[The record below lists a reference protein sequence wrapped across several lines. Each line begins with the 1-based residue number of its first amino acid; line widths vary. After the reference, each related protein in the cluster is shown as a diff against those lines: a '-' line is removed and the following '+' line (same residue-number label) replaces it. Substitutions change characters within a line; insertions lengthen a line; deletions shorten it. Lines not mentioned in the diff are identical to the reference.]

1 MPKLARREEKNR
13 YYARYGYD
21 TSVHSVERSSY
32 SYRTQDNQQSYQ
44 NDQYRG
50 SQLRSQRLSADQKKI
65 KRNYLIHR
73 IVSVAV
79 VSALALTVLPYGFNK
94 ITKSFFNPTPYKNI
108 KVDYQQILFPTS
120 NYLSNHWFLGMRSLE
135 GAQVKKPEMTSLT
148 EGNELTN
155 LENQLK
161 NLASNYASIHPA
173 IYVWDYQTGNY
184 ADINADEIFA
194 TASII
199 KVPVLVQLFR
209 SIEKNQLNLNDTM
222 PLTEYYRTEGSGSL
236 QFKAH
241 NSTYTIDKLARMM
254 ITESDNSATNMI
266 MAQLGSM
273 TDINSGIRRWGLK
286 HTYIQTWLPD
296 LQGTNHSTARDMA
309 TILYNIDNP
318 KFLSTASR
326 EKIFDYMGHVHNNRL
341 IAAGLPAGAEF
352 LHKTGD
358 IGKMLGD
365 AGIVYA
371 PNGKRYIVVIFANRP
386 HNSPLGKE
394 FIVKASETIYNNMV
408 Y

>member
-1 MPKLARREEKNR
+1 MPELARREYYDNR
-13 YYARYGYD
+13 YYARREYN
-21 TSVHSVERSSY
+21 TPLHTVERQ
-32 SYRTQDNQQSYQ
+32 TPQ
-44 NDQYRG
+44 RG
-50 SQLRSQRLSADQKKI
+50 TQLRSNKLTADKK
-65 KRNYLIHR
+65 KNERNYLIHR

-94 ITKSFFNPTPYKNI
+94 VTRNMFNPTPYKNV
-108 KVDYQQILFPTS
+108 KTDYQQLLFPTS
-120 NYLSNHWFLGMRSLE
+120 NYLSNHWYLGIRSLE
-135 GAQVKKPEMTSLT
+135 GARVKKPEMTALT
-148 EGNELTN
+148 EGNELSG

-161 NLASNYASIHPA
+161 GLASAYPSIHPSV
-173 IYVWDYQTGNY
+173 YVWDYQTGNY
-184 ADINADEIFA
+184 VDINADEIFA

-209 SIEKNQLNLNDTM
+209 SIEKGQIELFDEM

-236 QFKAH
+236 QFKAQ
-241 NSTYTIDKLARMM
+241 NSKYSIDTLARMM
-254 ITESDNSATNMI
+254 ITESDNSATNML
-266 MAQLGSM
+266 MAQMGSM
-273 TDINSGIRRWGLK
+273 TDVNSAVRRWGLK
-286 HTYIQTWLPD
+286 HTYVKTWLPD

-318 KFLSTASR
+318 NFLSTSSR

-358 IGKMLGD
+358 IGTMLGD

-371 PNGKRYIVVIFANRP
+371 PNGKRYIVVIFAKRP

-394 FIVKASETIYNNMV
+394 FIVKASETIYNYMV
-408 Y
+408 K